1 MAQSAWSTEYF
12 DQNVQSQE
20 YSAGT
25 IPTILPMYTQPASVT
40 ATSTKTGKL
49 LGGVSIVLRVATILF
64 SLIAVGLMV
73 SWSQTIEESDGTDFL
88 FSDFV
93 TLTFSGFAAYE

>member
-20 YSAGT
+20 KNAGT
-25 IPTILPMYTQPASVT
+25 IPTIPPMYTQPVSVT
-40 ATSTKTGKL
+40 ETFKKNGRL

-64 SLIAVGLMV
+64 SLIAVALMV
-73 SWSQTIEESDGTDFL
+73 SWSQTVGAPDTTDFL
-88 FSDFV
+88 FTDFV
-93 TLTFSGFAAYE
+93 TFNFSGFAAYE

>member
-20 YSAGT
+20 NSAGT
-25 IPTILPMYTQPASVT
+25 IPTIPPMYTQPASVT
-40 ATSTKTGKL
+40 ATSKKTGRL

-73 SWSQTIEESDGTDFL
+73 SWSQTVGESDGTDFG
-88 FSDFV
+88 FTDFV
-93 TLTFSGFAAYE
+93 TFNFSGFAAYE